1 MNIELVTPERKVFE
15 GEANRI
21 KMPGVDGLFEVLNGH
36 APLISALK
44 AGQVKITTNEAVKY
58 INITGGFAEVL
69 NNRVVVLA
77 EGAEEVAN

>member
-1 MNIELVTPERKVFE
+1 MNVELITPEQKLFA

-21 KMPGVDGLFEVLNGH
+21 QMPGIDGLFEVLNNH

-44 AGQVKITTNEAVKY
+44 EGQVKITTNEGQKL

-69 NNRVVVLA
+69 KNKVVVLA
-77 EGAEEVAN
+77 ESAKEVA